1 MYRGKYFN
9 RSSVNICGDYLDGD
23 IYPVF
28 QPAGKR
34 RKRCNPTKEIQQKL
48 NQRNAEKK
56 LTRLAHKNFTE
67 NDLALHLTYRDG
79 EQPETIEE
87 AERILDNYIR
97 CLRRRYKKAGLNLKY
112 IRATE
117 RGAKNGRIHHHLII
131 SGGLDRDLLEE
142 TWGRGYANSK
152 RLQFDEKGITGLT
165 HYVAKERATFKRW
178 SGSRNLVKPDP
189 EVKDNAF
196 NMGDVEK
203 IIELIESK
211 NIWGYFEA
219 LYPGYELIDADY
231 TKNDVNRGYY
241 IHFEMRKIK
250 PRRR

>member
-1 MYRGKYFN
+1 MYQGRYFT
-9 RSSVNICGDYLDGD
+9 RSRVNVCGEFMDGD
-23 IYPVF
+23 IYPVY

-34 RKRCNPTKEIQQKL
+34 RKRCNPTKEIQSKL

-56 LTRLAHKNFTE
+56 LTRLAHLNFTE

-97 CLRRRYKKAGLNLKY
+97 CLRRKYNKAGLVLKY

-117 RGAKNGRIHHHLII
+117 RGSKNGRIHHHLII

-152 RLQFDEKGITGLT
+152 RLQFDEHGITGLA
-165 HYVAKERATFKRW
+165 HYMAKDRVTFKRW
-178 SGSRNLVKPDP
+178 SGSRNLIKPEP
-189 EVKDNAF
+189 VVKDNEF
-196 NMGDVEK
+196 NMGDVEDIVDLIETK
-203 IIELIESK
+203 NIWAYFEERYPEYELIEAK
-211 NIWGYFEA
+211 
-219 LYPGYELIDADY
+219 Y
-231 TKNDVNRGYY
+231 TQNGVNRGYY
-241 IHFEMRKIK
+241 IHFEMRRK
-250 PRRR
+250 RTRGR